1 VVHHRGQQVDGLLLT
16 VPLIVPDD
24 ARRDLPPPVTLVEDP
39 ALLSELQPQ
48 EAELLELA
56 VVQSRRCLQ
65 TMVTDIVP
73 AIEAGD
79 GEFLAKIRSDP
90 TRYGFSFDVDALP
103 QPFAGPTAIIAG
115 RQDSAVGYRDA
126 WRIVEEYPRA
136 TFVIL
141 DRSGHMLTVEQE
153 GLFRA
158 LVNEWL
164 DRVEEYAGP

>member
-1 VVHHRGQQVDGLLLT
+1 MT

-103 QPFAGPTAIIAG
+103 HPFAGPTAIIAG